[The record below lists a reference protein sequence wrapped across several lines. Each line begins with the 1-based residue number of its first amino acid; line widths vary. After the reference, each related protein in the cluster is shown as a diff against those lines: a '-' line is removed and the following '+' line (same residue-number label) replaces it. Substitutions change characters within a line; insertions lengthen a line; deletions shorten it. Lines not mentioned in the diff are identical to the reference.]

1 MNECIF
7 CKIIKGEIPAK
18 KVYEDEQVVVI
29 MDANPQTDGHVL
41 VMPKKHVTDYT
52 ELDKDLL
59 EHINEVAKKMVPQ
72 LMEKLEAKA
81 MTFVVNYGD
90 SQAVKHFH
98 LHLIPDYLV
107 KQKSEKSLD
116 EVYEIIK

>member
-1 MNECIF
+1 M
-7 CKIIKGEIPAK
+7 
-18 KVYEDEQVVVI
+18 VI

-41 VMPKKHVTDYT
+41 VMPKEHVTDYT
-52 ELDKDLL
+52 ELSDELL
-59 EHINEVAKKMVPQ
+59 QHINKVAKEIAPS
-72 LMEKLEAKA
+72 LMKKLDAKA

-107 KQKSEKSLD
+107 KTKSEKTID